1 MRKLIKYSGY
11 LLTAIILLVGCGLMY
26 IKTALPDVGP
36 PPDLTVEITQQRL
49 ERGEHLAKNVM
60 ACLHCHSGQNKT
72 QFAHPADL
80 SKPGIGGTRFG
91 TEEGLPGDY
100 YAPNLTPYHL
110 GNWTDGELYRA
121 ITTGV
126 SKDGRA
132 LFPIMP
138 YPNYGKLDPEDIYS
152 VIAYLRTL
160 EPIANDVPSSEPVF
174 PMNFI
179 INTIPQKA
187 EPGKRPA
194 VSDRVAYGKYLA
206 TAASCADCHTPRD
219 KGNPIEGMEFAGGN
233 EFLLADQ
240 SVVRTANLTPDTV
253 TGIGA
258 WTEDAFVARFRTY
271 SDTAFSPHEVKEG
284 EFNTF
289 MPWAQYANMTD
300 EELRAIYS
308 YLRTLQPVQNLVSRF
323 TPVAAKSGSGGI

>member
-26 IKTALPDVGP
+26 LKTALPDVGP
-36 PPDLTVEITQQRL
+36 APELTVEITQQRL

-60 ACLHCHSGQNKT
+60 ACLHCHSGQNKN

-80 SKPGIGGTRFG
+80 TRPGIGGTRFG
-91 TEEGLPGDY
+91 IEEGLPGDF

-110 GNWTDGELYRA
+110 GSWTDGELYRA

-160 EPIANDVPSSEPVF
+160 EPIANDVPVSEPAF

-179 INTIPQKA
+179 INTIPDKA
-187 EPGKRPA
+187 SPGQRPA

-206 TAASCADCHTPRD
+206 TAASCADCHTPRE
-219 KGNPIEGMEFAGGN
+219 KGEYIEGMDFAGGN
-233 EFLLADQ
+233 EFILSDK
-240 SVVRTANLTPDTV
+240 SIVRTANLTPDTV

-258 WTEDAFVARFRTY
+258 WTEDAFLARFRAY
-271 SDTAFSPHEVKEG
+271 SETAFSPHEVREG

-289 MPWAQYANMTD
+289 MPWARYANMTD
-300 EELRAIYS
+300 EELSAIYS
-308 YLRTLQPVQNLVSRF
+308 YLRTLQPVKNLVSRF
-323 TPVAAKSGSGGI
+323 TPVAKKGAAGGI